1 MVLVGLVLVGSLG
14 VALVVLVVLVWGR
27 VGFLLFRVGCR
38 VFRCRRSV
46 RREQWGVNLF
56 QRRRPRRLG
65 GVVCRCLLVV

>member
-1 MVLVGLVLVGSLG
+1 MARLVLVGSLG
-14 VALVVLVVLVWGR
+14 VVLVVLLVLVWGR

-46 RREQWGVNLF
+46 PRERWVVF
-56 QRRRPRRLG
+56 RFRRRRPRRLG